1 MMNWIA
7 LSPELWM
14 LATIGV
20 FLGRSMMR
28 PDAGRDHLLAL
39 VTSAVALGVAL
50 AGTGFSGELFAGT
63 YRVDLFSQFY
73 KCLLAAGFFLVV
85 CLCDGMQGVREDL
98 QAEFY
103 LLLAVC
109 TLAMMMLVSSVHLLT
124 LYITLELSS
133 YSLYILVSLRR
144 NRARGIRAGLKYFL
158 VGAAASAVMLFG
170 LALVYGTTG
179 TAYLI
184 DLLAALPVQTGQP
197 AFSIGLLL
205 LLGGFL
211 FKLAIFPFHV
221 WAPDVY
227 EGAANPV
234 AAYIATASKVAAVG
248 ILVRLAVLGTTAY
261 FVHVLAVLAIA
272 SMTIGNLAAIT
283 QTDFKRLLAYSSVA
297 QGGYI
302 LIGILSMDPAGYAA
316 ATFYAFA
323 VLVMKFT
330 CFMVVVQVAAGDENP
345 TLADLAGLHR
355 HAPVMAMALMMA
367 LFGLGGIPPT
377 IGFTGKLLLFT
388 AAMAKGHF
396 TLVLI
401 AMINVVISLYYYLKV
416 LRAAY
421 FLEPSPEAPQVQET
435 LSMKALSLAMIAA
448 MVVIGFYPN
457 HLIELTRRAA
467 ALIS

>member
-20 FLGRSMMR
+20 FLGRSLMR
-28 PDAGRDHLLAL
+28 PDAGRDYLLAL
-39 VTSAVALGVAL
+39 VTAAVAVGVAL
-50 AGTGFSGELFAGT
+50 AGTGFSAELFAGT

-73 KCLLAAGFFLVV
+73 KCLLAGGFFLVV
-85 CLCDGMQGVREDL
+85 CLCDRLPGVREDL

-124 LYITLELSS
+124 IYITLELSS

-144 NRARGIRAGLKYFL
+144 DRARGIRAGLKYFL

-179 TAYLI
+179 TAYII
-184 DLLAALPVQTGQP
+184 DLLSALPVPVDQP

-211 FKLAIFPFHV
+211 FKLAVFPFHI

-234 AAYIATASKVAAVG
+234 AAYIATASKVAAVA
-248 ILVRLAVLGTTAY
+248 ILVRLVALGTTAY
-261 FVHVLAVLAIA
+261 FVDALAVLAIVT
-272 SMTIGNLAAIT
+272 MTVGNLAAIA

-323 VLVMKFT
+323 VLIMKFT
-330 CFMVVVQVAAGDENP
+330 CFMVVVKVAVGDENP

-355 HAPVMAMALMMA
+355 RAPLMAMALMMA

-401 AMINVVISLYYYLKV
+401 AMINVVISLYYYLRV

-421 FLEPSPEAPQVQET
+421 FLEPSPDAPLVQET
-435 LSMKALSLAMIAA
+435 LPLKALSLAMIAA

>member
-28 PDAGRDHLLAL
+28 PNADRNFLLAL
-39 VTSAVALGVAL
+39 VMAAVSVGIAL
-50 AGTGFSGELFAGT
+50 AGTGFNGELFAGT
-63 YRVDLFSQFY
+63 YRIDLFSQFY
-73 KCLLAAGFFLVV
+73 KCLLAGGFFLVV
-85 CLCDGMQGVREDL
+85 CLCNGMLGVREDL
-98 QAEFY
+98 QAEFF

-124 LYITLELSS
+124 IYITLELSS

-144 NRARGIRAGLKYFL
+144 DRERGLRAGIKYFL
-158 VGAAASAVMLFG
+158 VGASASAVMLFG

-179 TAYLI
+179 TAYLVEI
-184 DLLAALPVQTGQP
+184 LASLPVQAGQP

-248 ILVRLAVLGTTAY
+248 ILVRLAALGTTAY
-261 FVHVLAVLAIA
+261 FVHVLAAVAIA
-272 SMTIGNLAAIT
+272 TMTLGNLAAVT
-283 QTDFKRLLAYSSVA
+283 QTDFKRLLAYSSIA

-302 LIGILSMDPAGYAA
+302 LIGILSMDRAGYAA
-316 ATFYAFA
+316 ATFYALA

-330 CFMVVVQVAAGDENP
+330 CFMVVVKVAAGDENP
-345 TLADLAGLHR
+345 SLSDLAGLHR
-355 HAPVMAMALMMA
+355 QAPLMAMALMMA

-388 AAMAKGHF
+388 AAMAQGHF

-401 AMINVVISLYYYLKV
+401 AMLNVVISLYYYLKV

-421 FLEPSPEAPQVQET
+421 LLEPSPEASVVRET
-435 LSMKALSLAMIAA
+435 LSLKALSIAMIAA
-448 MVVIGFYPN
+448 MVLIGIYPQP
-457 HLIELTRRAA
+457 LIELTRHAA

>member
-1 MMNWIA
+1 
-7 LSPELWM
+7 
-14 LATIGV
+14 
-20 FLGRSMMR
+20 
-28 PDAGRDHLLAL
+28 
-39 VTSAVALGVAL
+39 
-50 AGTGFSGELFAGT
+50 
-63 YRVDLFSQFY
+63 
-73 KCLLAAGFFLVV
+73 
-85 CLCDGMQGVREDL
+85 MQGMREDL

-124 LYITLELSS
+124 IYITLELSS

-144 NRARGIRAGLKYFL
+144 DRERGIRAGLKYFL
-158 VGAAASAVMLFG
+158 VGASASAVMLFG
-170 LALVYGTTG
+170 LALIYGTTG

-184 DLLAALPVQTGQP
+184 DLLASLSVQAGQP
-197 AFSIGLLL
+197 TFSIGLLL
-205 LLGGFL
+205 LLGGFF

-248 ILVRLAVLGTTAY
+248 ILVRLAALSTTVY
-261 FVHVLAVLAIA
+261 FIHVLAVVAIA
-272 SMTIGNLAAIT
+272 SMTLGNLAAVT

-302 LIGILSMDPAGYAA
+302 LIGILSMDTAGYAA
-316 ATFYAFA
+316 ATFYALA

-330 CFMVVVQVAAGDENP
+330 CFMVVVKVAAGDENP
-345 TLADLAGLHR
+345 SLSDLAGLHR
-355 HAPVMAMALMMA
+355 RAPLMAMALMMA

-388 AAMAKGHF
+388 AAMSQGHF

-421 FLEPSPEAPQVQET
+421 LLEPSRETPDFRET
-435 LSMKALSLAMIAA
+435 LPLKALSLAMIAA
-448 MVVIGFYPN
+448 MVVIGIYPAP
-457 HLIELTRRAA
+457 LIELTRRAA

>member
-28 PDAGRDHLLAL
+28 PDARRDYLLAL
-39 VTSAVALGVAL
+39 VMAAVATGVAL
-50 AGTGFSGELFAGT
+50 AGAGFSAELFAGT
-63 YRVDLFSQFY
+63 YRIDLFSQFY

-85 CLCDGMQGVREDL
+85 CLCNGMQGVREDL

-109 TLAMMMLVSSVHLLT
+109 TLAMMMLISSVHLLT
-124 LYITLELSS
+124 IYITLELSS

-144 NRARGIRAGLKYFL
+144 NRDRGIRSGLKYFL
-158 VGAAASAVMLFG
+158 VGASASAVMLFG

-179 TAYLI
+179 TAYLVE
-184 DLLAALPVQTGQP
+184 LLASLPVQAGQP
-197 AFSIGLLL
+197 AFSVGLLL
-205 LLGGFL
+205 LLGGFF

-248 ILVRLAVLGTTAY
+248 ILVRLAALGTTAY

-272 SMTIGNLAAIT
+272 SMTLGNLAAIA
-283 QTDFKRLLAYSSVA
+283 QSDFKRLLAYSSVA

-302 LIGILSMDPAGYAA
+302 LIGILSMDGTGYAA
-316 ATFYAFA
+316 ATFYALA
-323 VLVMKFT
+323 VLLMKFT
-330 CFMVVVQVAAGDENP
+330 CFMVVVKVAAGDENP
-345 TLADLAGLHR
+345 SLTDLAGLHR
-355 HAPVMAMALMMA
+355 RAPVMAMALMMA

-388 AAMAKGHF
+388 AAMAQGHF

-401 AMINVVISLYYYLKV
+401 AMINVVISLYYYLRV
-416 LRAAY
+416 VRAAY
-421 FLEPSPEAPQVQET
+421 LLEPAPEAPVIRET
-435 LSMKALSLAMIAA
+435 LSLKALSIALTAA
-448 MVVIGFYPN
+448 MVIIGIYPAP
-457 HLIELTRRAA
+457 LIELTRQAA
-467 ALIS
+467 ALIY

>member
-28 PDAGRDHLLAL
+28 PNPGRDHLLAL
-39 VTSAVALGVAL
+39 VMAAVA
-50 AGTGFSGELFAGT
+50 AGIAVMGAGSSAELFAGT

-73 KCLLAAGFFLVV
+73 KCLLATGFFLVV
-85 CLCDGMQGVREDL
+85 SLCRDMQGVREDL
-98 QAEFY
+98 QTEFY

-124 LYITLELSS
+124 IYITLELSS

-144 NRARGIRAGLKYFL
+144 DRDQGVRAGLKYFL
-158 VGAAASAVMLFG
+158 VGASASAVMLFG

-179 TAYLI
+179 SAYLV
-184 DLLAALPVQTGQP
+184 DLLAALPVQAGQP
-197 AFSIGLLL
+197 AFSLGLLL
-205 LLGGFL
+205 ILGGFL

-248 ILVRLAVLGTTAY
+248 ILVRLAALGTTAY

-272 SMTIGNLAAIT
+272 SMTLGNLAAIA
-283 QTDFKRLLAYSSVA
+283 QTDFKRMLAYSSIA

-302 LIGILSMDPAGYAA
+302 LIGILSMDATGYAA

-330 CFMVVVQVAAGDENP
+330 CFMVVVMVAAGDENP

-355 HAPVMAMALMMA
+355 RAPVMAMALMMA

-388 AAMAKGHF
+388 AAMSKGHF

-401 AMINVVISLYYYLKV
+401 AMINVVISLYYYLRV

-421 FLEPSPEAPQVQET
+421 FLDPPPEAPAFRET
-435 LSMKALSLAMIAA
+435 LPLKALSLAMIAA